1 MHNAHLRRI
10 YVHDVCRSPKNCECR
25 WLHTNIKGRTPW
37 GHIAKG
43 TLEWLM
49 STWMCSACVVGIT
62 QREPTVL
69 HLCTPSTHQQ
79 LKRTGENPGEGRVP
93 GKLWSSWRAHALD
106 GSVCGAPTL
115 VAERVCG
122 VKGLPASALQ
132 LLPGVYPVE
141 SHVKER

>member
-1 MHNAHLRRI
+1 M
-10 YVHDVCRSPKNCECR
+10 
-25 WLHTNIKGRTPW
+25 
-37 GHIAKG
+37 
-43 TLEWLM
+43 
-49 STWMCSACVVGIT
+49 
-62 QREPTVL
+62 
-69 HLCTPSTHQQ
+69 
-79 LKRTGENPGEGRVP
+79 P

>member
-1 MHNAHLRRI
+1 
-10 YVHDVCRSPKNCECR
+10 
-25 WLHTNIKGRTPW
+25 
-37 GHIAKG
+37 
-43 TLEWLM
+43 
-49 STWMCSACVVGIT
+49 MCSACVVGIT

-106 GSVCGAPTL
+106 GSVRGAPTL